1 MRSPRLAGVHATV
14 RCVDRRCVLRPKNP
28 SPKHDP
34 KVPAENTPIAN
45 VGPETR
51 ADQTRTGSSPTRGP
65 RAGPDRR
72 WCFKP
77 VSAGATRQGTH
88 PGNQFGVVLS
98 EVMFQSGTRDVHGQ
112 CSSVFKGFFKLKSNS
127 TRVADTN
134 LTVFTHPKQVLA
146 SVIVIAHPDPIFREG
161 LRAHLQIEPLQST
174 HLSIQTRNHPQWHR
188 NLTLLI
194 APLQL
199 LSNNPK
205 QCPVLALVQ
214 PDQVQANL
222 FDRCDDFL
230 RLPYDPLELRA
241 RATKLLILKDHRVPL
256 REVVEIGD
264 VRLDPNAQRT
274 WFQGSELELTRREFE
289 LLETLMLN
297 AGRVVHKDELLRIAW
312 GEHFAG
318 KVRTVDQHVLQVRH
332 HLHDHAKGS
341 K

>member
-1 MRSPRLAGVHATV
+1 M
-14 RCVDRRCVLRPKNP
+14 
-28 SPKHDP
+28 
-34 KVPAENTPIAN
+34 
-45 VGPETR
+45 
-51 ADQTRTGSSPTRGP
+51 
-65 RAGPDRR
+65 
-72 WCFKP
+72 
-77 VSAGATRQGTH
+77 
-88 PGNQFGVVLS
+88 
-98 EVMFQSGTRDVHGQ
+98 
-112 CSSVFKGFFKLKSNS
+112 
-127 TRVADTN
+127 
-134 LTVFTHPKQVLA
+134 LA